1 MVFLLSEKG
10 AGCGHPNRK
19 WNPRNPQND
28 TGRDILGI
36 TRKNN
41 NQQDG

>member
-1 MVFLLSEKG
+1 MRPFEPEVEL
-10 AGCGHPNRK
+10 
-19 WNPRNPQND
+19 RNPDND

>member
-1 MVFLLSEKG
+1 MRPFEPEVEL
-10 AGCGHPNRK
+10 
-19 WNPRNPQND
+19 RNPKND
-28 TGRDILGI
+28 TGRDIGI